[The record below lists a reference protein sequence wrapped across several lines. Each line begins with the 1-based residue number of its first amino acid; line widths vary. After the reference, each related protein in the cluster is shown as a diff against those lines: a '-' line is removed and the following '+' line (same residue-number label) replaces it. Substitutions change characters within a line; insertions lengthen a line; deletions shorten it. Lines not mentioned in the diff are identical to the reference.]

1 MEANA
6 SGAAIAYA
14 APGARCGGAGGGRTL
29 ARVDDDALRRELG
42 LSEGTDHPGVEALR
56 HAHRLLAEG
65 KPGLAMHAL
74 ETELAEPDE
83 PQPMEIG
90 AAAFALRGRA
100 HEAQGR
106 LYHARID
113 YDLALRM
120 NPRHAFAAEAMRR
133 IDRSG

>member
-1 MEANA
+1 MAT
-6 SGAAIAYA
+6 GGRR
-14 APGARCGGAGGGRTL
+14 GARI

-42 LSEGTDHPGVEALR
+42 LSEGIDHPGVAALL
-56 HAHRLLAEG
+56 HARQLLAEG

-113 YDLALRM
+113 YDLALKM

-133 IDRSG
+133 IDRAG